1 MVFRKTFYS
10 IFLLLYCLLNLKA
23 QPINLKN
30 AQVLVSSTIS
40 TPMNETAVR
49 VLTEEIA
56 KRTLI
61 TLKTTKAW
69 PIINIPTI
77 AFVLS
82 KDRELLG
89 KIIPAN
95 PDMSSAEYQAEG
107 FRVVSESK
115 DKGTTIWIIGA
126 DARGVL
132 FGTGWLLRKLL
143 LSRGIVQ
150 LDAPVD
156 IASSPAYPIRGH
168 QLGYR
173 HTANSYDAWSVAQFE
188 QYFRELAIFGTNAIE
203 GIPFHEDEKPNPHFK
218 IPASEMRVKMG
229 ALCQQYN
236 MDYWVW
242 TPVTF
247 ELTDKH
253 KRASELKIHEDF
265 YKKCPRLNHIFV
277 PGGDPGD
284 NHPKEVLPFLKDL
297 YQILIKYHPKAK
309 IWISLQGFSVEQ
321 IDYFYRYL
329 AENNPDWLQGV
340 VSGPSSPPMAETRF
354 RLPKKYQHRQYPDIT
369 HNVRCEFPVRQWD
382 QAYALTLGREAS
394 NPRPYTFAQIHLT
407 YAPFTDGFVSYSDGC
422 HDDLNKIVWS
432 MRGWNPEID
441 VREILEDYTH
451 FFFGK
456 TTVATDGIAA
466 LENNWKGPLVQ
477 NGGVE
482 ATLAFW
488 KTLETAYPG
497 LKNNWRWQ
505 MLLLRAYYDA
515 YTRRRLIYEQSL
527 EKQANSLLGNVQKIG
542 IQKAIEA
549 ALETINKADKVNV
562 SSELRQKIEQL
573 CTDLYTSIGLQT
585 SVPKHNAKG
594 YERGAILDMVDYPL
608 NNRWWLTDE
617 LKKVNALP
625 SDEAKIACLNTIS
638 HWENPGQGSYY
649 DDISSVAKGPR
660 VKTISEDATDV
671 AWWNDGFSR
680 ARLSSQLFQKC
691 PELDY
696 DNLQPNA
703 RYTLRVVGAGEA
715 LLRVDG
721 YRLSPT
727 IYNREPETVKE
738 WIVPLALTQDGKIR
752 VTFDEPEE
760 SHLNWRKQSKNF
772 GCVAIKTISISSIF
786 NKKQKSIQTSAF
798 CPSPHKIAILQT

>member
-1 MVFRKTFYS
+1 MIFRTTFYTLG
-10 IFLLLYCLLNLKA
+10 FLASFSSLLHA
-23 QPINLKN
+23 QPIQLKN
-30 AQVLVSSTIS
+30 AQIIVSSTVPS
-40 TPMNETAVR
+40 PMNETVVR

-61 TLKTTKAW
+61 TLKTATVW
-69 PIINIPTI
+69 PKTNVLTI

-82 KDRELLG
+82 TDRELLS
-89 KIIPAN
+89 KTIPVRT
-95 PDMSSAEYQAEG
+95 DKTGAEYQPEG
-107 FRVVSESK
+107 FRIVSKTIE
-115 DKGTTIWIIGA
+115 KGTILWIIGA

-132 FGTGWLLRKLL
+132 FGTGWLLRKLQ
-143 LSRGIVQ
+143 LSAGVVQ
-150 LDAPVD
+150 LDIPVD
-156 IASSPAYPIRGH
+156 VASSPVYPIRGH

-173 HTANSYDAWSVAQFE
+173 HTANSYDAWSAAQFE

-218 IPASEMRVKMG
+218 IPASEMRIKMG
-229 ALCQQYN
+229 ALCQQYDL
-236 MDYWVW
+236 DYWVW

-247 ELTDKH
+247 ELTDKE
-253 KRASELKIHEDF
+253 KRAAELKIHEDF

-284 NHPKEVLPFLKDL
+284 NHPSEVLPFLKDL
-297 YQILIKYHPKAK
+297 HQVLTKYHPKAK

-394 NPRPYTFAQIHLT
+394 NPRPYAFAQTHRT

-422 HDDLNKIVWS
+422 HDDLNKVVWS
-432 MRGWNPEID
+432 MRGWNPQMD
-441 VREILEDYTH
+441 VREILEDYTR

-456 TTVATDGIAA
+456 TASSATADGIAA
-466 LENNWKGPLVQ
+466 LENNWKGSLVQ

-488 KTLETAYPG
+488 KNLEASYPTLN
-497 LKNNWRWQ
+497 NNWRWQ
-505 MLLLRAYYDA
+505 MLLLRSYYDA
-515 YTRRRLIYEQSL
+515 YTKRRLLYEQSL
-527 EKQANSLLGNVQKIG
+527 EKQANSILAEAQKIG
-542 IQKAIEA
+542 IQKAMEA
-549 ALETINKADKVNV
+549 ALETINRADKINV
-562 SSELRQKIEQL
+562 SPELRQKIEQL
-573 CTDLYTSIGLQT
+573 CTDLYASIGLQT
-585 SVPKHNAKG
+585 SVPKYNARG

-625 SDEAKIACLNTIS
+625 SDDAKITRLKTIS
-638 HWENPGQGSYY
+638 TWENPGQGSFY
-649 DDISSVAKGPR
+649 DDVSNVAKGPR
-660 VKTISEDATDV
+660 VKTISDDATDV
-671 AWWNDGFSR
+671 AWWEDGFSR

-696 DNLQPNA
+696 DNLQPDA
-703 RYTLRVVGAGEA
+703 RYIIRVVGAGEA
-715 LLRVDG
+715 LLRADG

-727 IYNREPETVKE
+727 VYNRETETVKE
-738 WIVPLALTQDGKIR
+738 WIVPLTLTQDGKLH

-760 SHLNWRKQSKNF
+760 SHLNWRKQSK
-772 GCVAIKTISISSIF
+772 ISDVWLL
-786 NKKQKSIQTSAF
+786 KQ
-798 CPSPHKIAILQT
+798 